1 MRTLGT
7 SYTRTLHTEGEQH
20 VVDSGP
26 YRLIRHPGY
35 TGSLLTW
42 TGFTLTSRSM
52 PVIAL
57 VAGLLGRAYHRRIV
71 AEEKL
76 LQRDLPGYTA
86 YSHRTK
92 KLIPL
97 LW

>member
-1 MRTLGT
+1 
-7 SYTRTLHTEGEQH
+7 
-20 VVDSGP
+20 
-26 YRLIRHPGY
+26 
-35 TGSLLTW
+35 
-42 TGFTLTSRSM
+42 
-52 PVIAL
+52 VIAL
-57 VAGLLGRAYHRRIV
+57 VAGLLGRAYRRRIV
-71 AEEKL
+71 AEERL